1 MLRYQFPRLYALES
15 NKRIS
20 VGAKFMHPSLD
31 HSFRRNPRGGAEQ
44 EQLEELVVMMQ
55 DVSLSPM
62 LDRWS
67 WVLENSGEFTV
78 ASARKLIDDKTLP
91 EVASITRWVKY
102 VPIKVNVL
110 AWKVKLDALPTSFNI
125 SRRGMHIESLM
136 CVVCE
141 NRVETS
147 SHLFFSCCMI
157 RQTVRLIMRWW
168 DISYRDS
175 KIMMTGRIS

>member
-1 MLRYQFPRLYALES
+1 
-15 NKRIS
+15 
-20 VGAKFMHPSLD
+20 MHPSLD

-55 DVSLSPM
+55 DVSLSPI

-110 AWKVKLDALPTSFNI
+110 A
-125 SRRGMHIESLM
+125 
-136 CVVCE
+136 
-141 NRVETS
+141 
-147 SHLFFSCCMI
+147 
-157 RQTVRLIMRWW
+157 
-168 DISYRDS
+168 
-175 KIMMTGRIS
+175 

>member
-1 MLRYQFPRLYALES
+1 
-15 NKRIS
+15 
-20 VGAKFMHPSLD
+20 
-31 HSFRRNPRGGAEQ
+31 
-44 EQLEELVVMMQ
+44 MMQ

-110 AWKVKLDALPTSFNI
+110 AWKVKLDTLPTRFNI
-125 SRRGMHIESLM
+125 S
-136 CVVCE
+136 
-141 NRVETS
+141 
-147 SHLFFSCCMI
+147 
-157 RQTVRLIMRWW
+157 
-168 DISYRDS
+168 Y
-175 KIMMTGRIS
+175 